1 MDDRIINLILYLLW
15 GGIVTLAAS
24 AVIYFWDIDFFDIR
38 PGLEWLGY
46 LVLWAIFTFAIAIAI
61 AIVSGGSSNGGGG
74 NGGV

>member
-1 MDDRIINLILYLLW
+1 VEVLDNRIINLILYVLW
-15 GGIVTLAAS
+15 GGIATLAAG

-46 LVLWAIFTFAIAIAI
+46 LVLWAIFTFAV
-61 AIVSGGSSNGGGG
+61 AIVSGGPSNGGGG